1 MTSSVP
7 LGRGAIYV
15 ASAAFARPSDTTQ
28 YAVGDLVANST
39 TAGSVVPLSMVVAS
53 AAGAG
58 AKICRARLL
67 KSATSITS
75 ASFRVHLYRD
85 SPTCANGDNAAW
97 STTVSGYLGY
107 IDLTMSQAFS
117 DDAIGLGVVA
127 IGDAIRCM
135 PVTGSRT
142 IYALLEARAT
152 YTPASAEEFTLYL
165 ECEVD

>member
-7 LGRGAIYV
+7 FGRGAIKV
-15 ASAAFARPSDTTQ
+15 ASATFTRPSDTTQ
-28 YAVGDLVANST
+28 YAAGDLVANDT
-39 TAGSVVPLSMVVAS
+39 TNTSVTPMTLDVAH

-58 AKICRARLL
+58 VKVCRVRLQ
-67 KSATSITS
+67 KSGTTVTS

-85 SPTCANGDNAAW
+85 SPTAANGDNAAW

-107 IDLTMSQAFS
+107 FDLTMVSFS
-117 DDAIGLGVVA
+117 DDAIGLGGPA

-165 ECEVD
+165 ECEAD